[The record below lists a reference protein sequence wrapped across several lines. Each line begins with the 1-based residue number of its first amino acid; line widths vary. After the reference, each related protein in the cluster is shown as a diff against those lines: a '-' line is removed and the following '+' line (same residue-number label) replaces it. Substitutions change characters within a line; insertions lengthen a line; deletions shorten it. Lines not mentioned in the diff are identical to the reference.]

1 MVALLAGAAGLLC
14 AQPADSLTPSRLD
27 GATIRELL
35 KAHNDVRAQR
45 QIAPLTWSP
54 RLAEI
59 AREWARHLAVIGTLE
74 HDRTRP
80 VGQNLF
86 ASFGAAR
93 RPSFVVG
100 SWAGESK
107 DYDER
112 HFRCAAGAVCGH
124 FTQLI
129 WRDTK
134 EVGCGVANG
143 DNSHFWVC
151 YYTPPG
157 NFVGEKPY

>member
-1 MVALLAGAAGLLC
+1 VGL
-14 AQPADSLTPSRLD
+14 
-27 GATIRELL
+27 
-35 KAHNDVRAQR
+35 
-45 QIAPLTWSP
+45 
-54 RLAEI
+54 
-59 AREWARHLAVIGTLE
+59 
-74 HDRTRP
+74 
-80 VGQNLF
+80 NLV

-112 HFRCAAGAVCGH
+112 RFRCAAGAVCGH
-124 FTQLI
+124 FTQI
-129 WRDTK
+129 VWRDTK

-143 DNSHFWVC
+143 NNSEFWVC

-157 NFVGEKPY
+157 NYVGEKPY